1 LRGALRVTARVMNAA
16 GTALIL
22 VLMVLVNADV
32 LGRGLFNRPISGVN
46 EFAAQCLV
54 AIVFLQL
61 VDATAA
67 GRLTRS
73 DAIIEAAGR
82 RRPRSARLVEAV
94 FDACGVA
101 LFVALLA
108 GTWPLLATAWV
119 DGDYVGVVGIVT
131 FPTWPVRAIIVLAAL
146 LMALHF
152 AGSAWRNLAA
162 ASGRGTSPA

>member
-1 LRGALRVTARVMNAA
+1 MNAA

-22 VLMVLVNADV
+22 LLMVLVNADV
-32 LGRGLFNRPISGVN
+32 FGRGLFNRPISGVN

-82 RRPRSARLVEAV
+82 HRPRSARFAEAV

-101 LFVALLA
+101 LFAALLA

-131 FPTWPVRAIIVLAAL
+131 FPTWPVRAVIVLASL

-152 AGSAWRNLAA
+152 AFSAWRNLAA
-162 ASGRGTSPA
+162 AGRPGPPPP